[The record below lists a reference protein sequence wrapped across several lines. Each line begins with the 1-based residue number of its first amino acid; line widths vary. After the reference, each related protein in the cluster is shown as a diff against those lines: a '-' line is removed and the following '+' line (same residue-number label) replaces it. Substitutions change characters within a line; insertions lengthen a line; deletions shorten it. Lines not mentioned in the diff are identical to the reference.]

1 MYHCEVTPACI
12 HSGAWP
18 APEGAET
25 THAAHFPMYVDK
37 LCRLNE
43 FAHVVNEFVRQL
55 LEVDTVSVPRHWIGV
70 LIQADIG
77 MDVQAM
83 AIAWLLKHGLEG
95 HLTWRITVV
104 PHLTRFGEC
113 THRREQF
120 DVPRTKNC
128 KLCDF
133 HNEHREQVQLT
144 VHGIVGEQVTHFREL
159 DINQQY
165 FSNAAAVQPSA
176 VDTSRSMSSSMV

>member
-1 MYHCEVTPACI
+1 MSDPIVGDGSAAQPVVISSTAFESLSRRQQEKPCI
-12 HSGAWP
+12 ALATCADNVPLRGNPHIGFIVRIYSGAWP

-95 HLTWRITVV
+95 I
-104 PHLTRFGEC
+104 
-113 THRREQF
+113 
-120 DVPRTKNC
+120 
-128 KLCDF
+128 
-133 HNEHREQVQLT
+133 
-144 VHGIVGEQVTHFREL
+144 
-159 DINQQY
+159 
-165 FSNAAAVQPSA
+165 
-176 VDTSRSMSSSMV
+176 